1 MLQRVRGQDYQCTE
15 VFGRHLSTTP
25 YLGEAITPKNCSWPA
40 IVRELQM
47 SPSVMTI
54 DSKVIQLSM
63 IIQFNTWTF
72 WEIKEVCTSV
82 SRSIDE

>member
-1 MLQRVRGQDYQCTE
+1 MLQRSENRIINAQRILVDIL
-15 VFGRHLSTTP
+15 VPHLILGRPLRQ
-25 YLGEAITPKNCSWPA
+25 KNCSWSV

-47 SPSVMTI
+47 SPSVVTI

-63 IIQFNTWTF
+63 VMQFNTWTF
-72 WEIKEVCTSV
+72 WEIKGLCTSV

>member
-1 MLQRVRGQDYQCTE
+1 MSEDRNIKCTE
-15 VFGRHLSTTP
+15 DFGRHLSTTP
-25 YLGEAITPKNCSWPA
+25 YLGEAITPKNCSWSA

-54 DSKVIQLSM
+54 DSKVILLSM
-63 IIQFNTWTF
+63 VMPFNTWTF